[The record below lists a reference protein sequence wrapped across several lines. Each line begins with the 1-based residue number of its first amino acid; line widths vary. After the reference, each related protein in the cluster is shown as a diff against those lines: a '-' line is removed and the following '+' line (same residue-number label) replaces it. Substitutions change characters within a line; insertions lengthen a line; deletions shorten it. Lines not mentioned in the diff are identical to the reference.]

1 MLLGKAKKSVR
12 LMMDKLF
19 EMKLE
24 LILASTIVA
33 KTINGEAQIH
43 ARVDGK
49 KVIFFEASIRR
60 DLQFADEGVD
70 YLPNSTIFEQLAS
83 MGCQEAM
90 RDTIVQSRF
99 ENVSTHSNDSLLARG
114 GEDVFV
120 EQEAVADKE
129 KIDKVTLAQALA
141 ELETSNPKAK
151 RVVIQEPKPVKL
163 KKKDQIRLDK
173 ETALKLQAKFDEEE
187 QRLARERAKKEQE
200 ANIALIETWDDVQA
214 KIDADHQLAE
224 RLQAEEQQELTDEEK
239 ATLFMQ
245 F

>member
-1 MLLGKAKKSVR
+1 
-12 LMMDKLF
+12 
-19 EMKLE
+19 
-24 LILASTIVA
+24 
-33 KTINGEAQIH
+33 
-43 ARVDGK
+43 
-49 KVIFFEASIRR
+49 
-60 DLQFADEGVD
+60 
-70 YLPNSTIFEQLAS
+70 
-83 MGCQEAM
+83 M